1 MGQFMSSIEQS
12 GLADW
17 QRLFNSGIRQ
27 TRQAFL
33 LGACL
38 ADREKWIESVKRV
51 GNWSYE
57 FQPLVEML
65 TGDLKP
71 TPVNVANSKR
81 RLNLSD
87 KSPRTILEQC
97 AIWLRIA
104 VLEITRDELEY
115 CLTKTVIYLSLSI
128 QILTTTDLLKVKK
141 VFILIKATLSMVCQV
156 GTIMVIGILNT
167 ELIRTLA

>member
-1 MGQFMSSIEQS
+1 MSSIEQS
-12 GLADW
+12 GTADW

-51 GNWSYE
+51 GSVGDWSYE

-115 CLTKTVIYLSLSI
+115 SKARTSEAEIVKGFEHDLANIGLELDQLRESLEV
-128 QILTTTDLLKVKK
+128 VK
-141 VFILIKATLSMVCQV
+141 
-156 GTIMVIGILNT
+156 
-167 ELIRTLA
+167 